1 MLRRATGFCLVVSAL
16 TPGAA
21 GARLGGIEGFTPPA
35 LKGEPQFVVSGHGW
49 GHGVGM
55 SQWGAYGYAQKGF
68 THEQILA
75 HYYPGTE
82 LRTSTVKSIRVL
94 LAETASV
101 TISSAGPW
109 KIKDPNT
116 AATTMPAGKLTLN
129 AELKLKLPGEPK
141 PETFA
146 GPLTFTATAAAPLVF
161 KKPYRGSFTVTSDG
175 KKLMLVNTLPLEQ
188 YLYGVVPSEMPDDW
202 LPEALAAQA
211 VAARTYAL
219 AGRTANGPFDVYP
232 DTRSQVYRGID
243 EEVPTTTAAVDATA
257 GEVVTY
263 GGKIANTYFFSTS
276 GGRTAAI
283 ADVWKSQPIPYLVS
297 VADPYDSISP
307 YHDWGPFPYTAAK
320 LKQAL
325 KAPGR
330 LLDVQTS
337 INPSGRV
344 STATAL
350 GEKGDLDLTG
360 AQVQA
365 ALGLRSTWFRIGV
378 LSLDPLPPTVV
389 PYGGTVTLTGLGHDL
404 PGMRLEQRN
413 AGAAD
418 RVLSRGIRAAG
429 DGTYSIPVT
438 ATAPAEFRVTAG
450 TTVTPPTKLLVAPTI
465 TLKVAADW
473 QGIVGR
479 VRPTLPGA
487 AIRVQRL
494 DEGTSKWT
502 LLAKTTATAAGRY
515 AVELPVSPGTYRARV
530 AAGGG
535 WATGVSAKVAA
546 G

>member
-1 MLRRATGFCLVVSAL
+1 MLRRATVLCLLASAL
-16 TPGAA
+16 TPGTAA
-21 GARLGGIEGFTPPA
+21 ARFGGVEGFTPPA

-68 THEQILA
+68 TYAQILA

-82 LRTSTVKSIRVL
+82 LRASTIKNIRVL
-94 LAETASV
+94 LAETPSV
-101 TISSAGPW
+101 TVSSAGPW
-109 KIKDPNT
+109 KIKDGST
-116 AATTMPAGKLTLN
+116 AATTMPAGKVTLN
-129 AELKLKLPGEPK
+129 PQLKLRLPGATE

-146 GPLTFTATAAAPLVF
+146 GPLTFTGTAAAPLVF

-175 KKLMLVNTLPLEQ
+175 KKLTLVNTLPLEQ

-211 VAARTYAL
+211 VAARTYAIAVRKTTGL
-219 AGRTANGPFDVYP
+219 FDVYP

-257 GEVVTY
+257 GKVVTY
-263 GGKIANTYFFSTS
+263 GGKVANTYFFSTS

-283 ADVWKSQPIPYLVS
+283 ADVWNSQPIPYLVS

-320 LKQAL
+320 LKKAL

-344 STATAL
+344 SAATAVGDN
-350 GEKGDLDLTG
+350 GELDLTG
-360 AQVQA
+360 AQVQK

-378 LSLDPLPPTVV
+378 LSLDPLPATVV
-389 PYGGTVTLTGLGHDL
+389 PYGGTVTLTGLGRDL
-404 PGMRLEQRN
+404 PGLRLEQRT
-413 AGAAD
+413 AGTAEWAL
-418 RVLSRGIRAAG
+418 VRGIRAGA
-429 DGTYSIPVT
+429 DGTLSVPVK
-438 ATAPAEFRVTAG
+438 AAAPAEFRVTAG
-450 TTVTPPTKLLVAPTI
+450 TVATPATKLLVAPTV
-465 TLKVAADW
+465 TLKVAAGW
-473 QGIVGR
+473 QSIVGR
-479 VRPTLPGA
+479 VRPKLPGA

-494 DEGTSKWT
+494 DEGTGKWT
-502 LLAKTTATAAGRY
+502 LLAKTTLAASGRY

-530 AAGGG
+530 TPGGS